1 MYIKKTNRFML
12 LPLKII
18 SFICLSS
25 FISTQAQQVF
35 EESRGFIDTSYLE
48 SKNQLE
54 DYILDTGDILN
65 IEFVNTPEL
74 SNLFPIDEKGEIFF
88 ERLKYTYV
96 RGLTIRE
103 LTRLLEKRYE
113 EFMINPE
120 IYIKI
125 STYKP
130 IRVAVR
136 GEVKAP
142 GVIKFPAFH
151 SINRNVSLER
161 QTMNS
166 DLLSNQYKISQNLNS
181 LSSSQSTN
189 KTKDNSNSSSITIKR
204 SNDYVTT
211 LSNAIQG
218 AGGLTSYSDLKN
230 LEIVRDIP
238 IEKGGGKKRAVLDF
252 RSFINEADPK
262 NDIRIFNGDSIFIP
276 RLQEKNP
283 NVIPNSILTGLSP
296 KFINVTITGQINNP
310 GTVRIPIE
318 GSLSDVMN
326 LTGPRKPL
334 SGKIYLIRYKED
346 GTLLRESINYSAN
359 AKPGSLQNPYLIAN
373 DLITVK
379 NSILGRTSGTLRA
392 LSEPFVGIYT
402 TNEIF
407 KNLTK

>member
-1 MYIKKTNRFML
+1 ML
-12 LPLKII
+12 LPVKII
-18 SFICLSS
+18 SLICLSS

-35 EESRGFIDTSYLE
+35 EESRSFIDTSYLE

-54 DYILDTGDILN
+54 DYILDTGDILK
-65 IEFVNTPEL
+65 IEFNNTPEL
-74 SNLFPIDEKGEIFF
+74 SGFFPIDEKGEIFF
-88 ERLKYTYV
+88 ERIKYTYV

-113 EFMINPE
+113 EFLINPE

-130 IRVAVR
+130 IRVSIR

-142 GVIKFPAFH
+142 GVIRFPALL
-151 SINRNVSLER
+151 SINRKVSLER
-161 QTMNS
+161 KTLNS
-166 DLLSNQYKISQNLNS
+166 NLLSNQGQGSQNLNS
-181 LSSSQSTN
+181 PSLSQSTN
-189 KTKDNSNSSSITIKR
+189 KTNYNSNSSSSIIKR

-211 LSNAIQG
+211 LSNAIKG

-252 RSFINEADPK
+252 RSFINDADPK
-262 NDIRIFNGDSIFIP
+262 NDIRIFDGDSIFIP

-283 NVIPNSILTGLSP
+283 TVIPNSVISGLSP
-296 KFINVTITGQINNP
+296 RFIKVTISGQINNP
-310 GTVRIPIE
+310 GTVKIPIE

-334 SGKIYLIRYKED
+334 SGKIYLIRYKKD
-346 GTLLRESINYSAN
+346 GSLLRENINYSAN
-359 AKPGSLQNPYLIAN
+359 ARPGSLRNPYLIAN

-392 LSEPFVGIYT
+392 LTDPLAGIYS
-402 TNEIF
+402 TNELY
-407 KNLTK
+407 KGLTQ